1 MTDVRT
7 KNETEKYTRYGKK
20 TEQRKGRRKEK
31 RQEKISK
38 EENKPGI
45 RGDTDAHRKASQGY
59 HHGNNQQLIRA
70 GAVLRL
76 ATLEA
81 VASRL

>member
-20 TEQRKGRRKEK
+20 QKTKKETKRKG
-31 RQEKISK
+31 QEKISK
-38 EENKPGI
+38 EEKNPGI
-45 RGDTDAHRKASQGY
+45 RGNTDAHRKASQGY
-59 HHGNNQQLIRA
+59 HHGDNQQLIRA
-70 GAVLRL
+70 GAVLRM
-76 ATLEA
+76 AILEA